1 MGDGTLPYDVREQLE
16 GEGILF
22 LEEGLSGSI
31 RYSRFRA
38 PGRRFNNRVTA
49 ERMGL
54 GISAERIALYCHSGS
69 AKLIDNPFS
78 ADAFSYVE
86 VDVEHDGRLVFTIDY
101 DGAGKPEHSGQVR
114 IHVLTPNAAAI
125 ADMVRPRLS
134 RA

>member
-1 MGDGTLPYDVREQLE
+1 MRFISRMVMGDGTLPYDVREQLE

-49 ERMGL
+49 ER
-54 GISAERIALYCHSGS
+54 IALYCHSGS

-78 ADAFSYVE
+78 ADAFSYVD
-86 VDVEHDGRLVFTIDY
+86 VDVEHDGRLVFTVDY
-101 DGAGKPEHSGQVR
+101 DRAGEPGHSGQVR
-114 IHVLTPNAAAI
+114 IHVLTPNAETI
-125 ADMVRPRLS
+125 AEMVRPRIS
-134 RA
+134 RG